1 MKKIS
6 WITPEY
12 FIDVDLPVIKYLRK
26 CFEIRLILVLPA
38 KGIDNKKY
46 VQSFL
51 GDNGGVD
58 IHYVYL
64 QGRARSL
71 RNISCYNKII
81 SIAKAFQP
89 DFYYISFMGMPYAL
103 PLYMFRLSIKKCIVP
118 CHNVS
123 TPKGATN
130 EKMAE
135 VYKNWWLKTFKN
147 IQVFSQ
153 SQYKILTNLHRNKN
167 ILMAHLMIKDYGN
180 PTIAY
185 PQDDIIRFLFFG
197 NVVRY
202 KRLDLL
208 LEAVNILYDRGISNF
223 KLIIAGNC
231 KTWESYSGLIK
242 HKNLVETRIERIP
255 NEDVANLFAQSHYF
269 VMPYQDI
276 AQSGAITVAFRYNI
290 PTIVSDIPQFKE
302 FVVEGKTTLTFE
314 SQNANSLADSMQYAI
329 KHHKEIY
336 LKLCKNQKKFVDK
349 HFADDVIIGKYVD
362 FFKGLS
368 KAGNRKI

>member
-6 WITPEY
+6 WITPEC

-26 CFEIRLILVLPA
+26 SFDIRLILVLPA
-38 KGIDNKKY
+38 KGIDNEKY

-51 GDNGGVD
+51 GDYSGVD
-58 IHYVYL
+58 IYYVYL

-71 RNISCYNKII
+71 SSILSYNKII
-81 SIAKAFQP
+81 NLAKDFLP
-89 DFYYISFMGMPYAL
+89 DLYYISLMGMPYAL
-103 PLYMFRLSIKKCIVP
+103 PLYKLRLPIKKCIVP

-130 EKMAE
+130 EKLAE

-167 ILMAHLMIKDYGN
+167 VLMAHLMIKDYGN
-180 PTIAY
+180 PTIAC
-185 PQDDIIRFLFFG
+185 PQDGIVRFLFFG

-208 LEAVNILYDRGISNF
+208 LEAVNILHDRGFSNF

-231 KTWESYSGLIK
+231 KTWELYSGLIK

-276 AQSGAITVAFRYNI
+276 AQSGAITVAFRYNV
-290 PTIVSDIPQFKE
+290 PTIVSDIAQFKE
-302 FVVEGKTTLTFE
+302 FVIDGKTSLCFK
-314 SQNANSLADSMQYAI
+314 SQNAKSLADTMQYAI
-329 KHHKEIY
+329 EHHEGIHDF
-336 LKLCKNQKKFVDK
+336 LCKNQRELVAEKFANDAIVNMYIAY
-349 HFADDVIIGKYVD
+349 FEQVIHGK
-362 FFKGLS
+362 
-368 KAGNRKI
+368 